1 MSKMPKMPVARRS
14 SVSSAN
20 LFLIASRARRFFTSL
35 PCRRMTPLLR
45 VATPKIFS
53 STSVRPEPSRPARPT
68 ISPLCTLKET
78 SRSLEYMA
86 VRPSTSSSTPPISLS
101 LGGKRFVS
109 SRPTISL
116 MMRSI
121 VISAA
126 GSVATHA
133 PSRMTVTS
141 SEIRR
146 ISSILWE
153 I

>member
-1 MSKMPKMPVARRS
+1 M
-14 SVSSAN
+14 
-20 LFLIASRARRFFTSL
+20 IASRARRFFTSL

-45 VATPKIFS
+45 VATPKIFFQHLGAAGAVQAGGEADDLAPY
-53 STSVRPEPSRPARPT
+53 VRW
-68 ISPLCTLKET
+68 KET

-86 VRPSTSSSTPPISLS
+86 VRALHLQRKARRRSSLS

-116 MMRSI
+116 MMMRSI

-126 GSVATHA
+126 GSVGDPRAIAHDE
-133 PSRMTVTS
+133 SL
-141 SEIRR
+141 RR
-146 ISSILWE
+146 RYAGSPSILWE